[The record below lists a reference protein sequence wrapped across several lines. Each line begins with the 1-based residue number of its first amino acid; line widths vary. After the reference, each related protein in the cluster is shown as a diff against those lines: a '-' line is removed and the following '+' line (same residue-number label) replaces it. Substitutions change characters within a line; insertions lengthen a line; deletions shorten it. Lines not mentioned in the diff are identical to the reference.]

1 MYMLY
6 VIMIHCLLNEIDGHT
21 SLTVFLQYL
30 VLRRFRFRHF
40 VIGFVNIW
48 GIGIIRVILF
58 QCIFY
63 LYRIAI
69 HVGCD
74 YRHEACIVFRLMI
87 VVWTVNF
94 FPRKNSKKQH
104 NYNVS
109 KKVLPRTY
117 TDIHA
122 RQNPNHPNNPTNNPT
137 NHPNQRHRG
146 VFSFTCSPHIAR
158 RREQHVWYLNKC
170 WLSSRRRSHR
180 PFP

>member
-21 SLTVFLQYL
+21 SPTVFLQYL

-63 LYRIAI
+63 LYHIAI
-69 HVGCD
+69 HVGCG

-122 RQNPNHPNNPTNNPT
+122 RQNPNHPNHPNHPNQQPQPTTPTNNPT
-137 NHPNQRHRG
+137 NAIVVSFHLPVPPILHDG
-146 VFSFTCSPHIAR
+146 V
-158 RREQHVWYLNKC
+158 
-170 WLSSRRRSHR
+170 SSM
-180 PFP
+180 FGT